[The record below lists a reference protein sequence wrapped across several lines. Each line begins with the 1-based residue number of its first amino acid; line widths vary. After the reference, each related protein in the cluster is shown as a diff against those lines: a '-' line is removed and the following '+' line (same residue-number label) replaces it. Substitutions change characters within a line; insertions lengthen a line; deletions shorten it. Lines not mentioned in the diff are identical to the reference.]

1 MMGRVR
7 VSRSGFQYLFQKNH
21 RKYYN
26 MEKCV
31 GIEKSGGCRD
41 ALHIIINF
49 LRFSMPVLRTK
60 GQSRRFH
67 IASVYARVVPKREP
81 ILSGR
86 FALQIKGR

>member
-1 MMGRVR
+1 MGRVR

-60 GQSRRFH
+60 GE
-67 IASVYARVVPKREP
+67 IW
-81 ILSGR
+81 LC
-86 FALQIKGR
+86 KGFVLKAGINYG